1 MRKIDQS
8 AKLSAGIYAGIFLL
22 MFVFNRMTLYLFD
35 DFLYLYSFAD
45 KTRITSIAQIFP
57 SMAAH
62 IQTMNGRTMAH
73 FLVQLFMLLPMWVF
87 DLVNAGMFLL
97 LIWGICALAGMER
110 KRSNLLTATVFCAIW
125 VYAPAFGQVVL
136 WQDGATSY
144 LWASSLGLV
153 LLYLTAQDCL
163 YDRGIKSPWGKMG
176 FLALSFLTGG
186 YLEPTSAGVLV
197 AMTLLVGVG
206 LFIRRK
212 KIGGYI
218 WAGLALAALG
228 FLSMFLSPAEFRNKA
243 GDALTRVMLM
253 KQIIFT
259 TEFLKNYSV
268 PLLVFVGSLVIC
280 ILAKTD
286 LRQILLGV
294 ILFIGA
300 LAANYI
306 HIFAYYYPPR
316 SAMGMV
322 SLLLCADA
330 VLLRAILDDHKY
342 LATAAVTAAIMIVS
356 FVPEFFVGFQDI
368 ALTYVRM
375 RNNERAIHQCA
386 DEGREVAEIKDLSP
400 ESKYS
405 PGYGLIYVQTDPDK
419 WPNTDMARYY
429 GVEAIVGIPS
439 SPKET
444 AEE

>member
-1 MRKIDQS
+1 
-8 AKLSAGIYAGIFLL
+8 
-22 MFVFNRMTLYLFD
+22 
-35 DFLYLYSFAD
+35 
-45 KTRITSIAQIFP
+45 
-57 SMAAH
+57 
-62 IQTMNGRTMAH
+62 
-73 FLVQLFMLLPMWVF
+73 MWIF

-110 KRSNLLTATVFCAIW
+110 KRSNLLTAAVFCAIW

-144 LWASSLGLV
+144 LWASSLGMV

-163 YDRGIKSPWGKMG
+163 YDRDMKSPWEKMG

-212 KIGGYI
+212 KTRGYI
-218 WAGLALAALG
+218 WAGLALTALG

-243 GDALTRVMLM
+243 GDALTRVALM

-268 PLLVFVGSLVIC
+268 PLLVFVGLLVIC

-306 HIFAYYYPPR
+306 HIFAYLYPQR

-322 SLLLCADA
+322 SFLLCADA

-356 FVPEFFVGFQDI
+356 FIPEFFIGFQDI
-368 ALTYVRM
+368 ALTYIRM
-375 RNNERAIHQCA
+375 QNNEWAIYQCA

-405 PGYGLIYVQTDPDK
+405 PGFGLIYVQTDPDK

-439 SPKET
+439 SPRET
-444 AEE
+444 VEE

>member
-110 KRSNLLTATVFCAIW
+110 KRSNLLTAAVFCAIW

-197 AMTLLVGVG
+197 ACWWELASLSGG
-206 LFIRRK
+206 RK
-212 KIGGYI
+212 SE
-218 WAGLALAALG
+218 A
-228 FLSMFLSPAEFRNKA
+228 
-243 GDALTRVMLM
+243 
-253 KQIIFT
+253 IF
-259 TEFLKNYSV
+259 
-268 PLLVFVGSLVIC
+268 GQ
-280 ILAKTD
+280 D
-286 LRQILLGV
+286 LRWQPWV
-294 ILFIGA
+294 
-300 LAANYI
+300 
-306 HIFAYYYPPR
+306 
-316 SAMGMV
+316 
-322 SLLLCADA
+322 
-330 VLLRAILDDHKY
+330 
-342 LATAAVTAAIMIVS
+342 
-356 FVPEFFVGFQDI
+356 FFPCFSHRLSSGTKPV
-368 ALTYVRM
+368 M
-375 RNNERAIHQCA
+375 R
-386 DEGREVAEIKDLSP
+386 
-400 ESKYS
+400 
-405 PGYGLIYVQTDPDK
+405 
-419 WPNTDMARYY
+419 
-429 GVEAIVGIPS
+429 
-439 SPKET
+439 
-444 AEE
+444 